1 MPGYGRRPLYRVRV
15 VGGGDACGRQRRTAT
30 ATATAKALALH
41 DAGGGPGRCRMK
53 EEGVSCSVEPSPCSA
68 GSTANS
74 SRAWARLY
82 KKRAAKLLLLLLLLF
97 FFLFGGWKQPETV
110 RGRAGWVHGVSR
122 EPTPPGQA
130 RLLLYATNRPPTR
143 GCAVRRNLR
152 RRRRL
157 LPKQADRQATHHQHT
172 QPQQGPQQ
180 PRLPVTLRLQR
191 RVTRQRLRA
200 ALQARQR
207 RLP

>member
-53 EEGVSCSVEPSPCSA
+53 KEGVSCSVEPSPCSA

-82 KKRAAKLLLLLLLLF
+82 KKRAAKLLLLLLF